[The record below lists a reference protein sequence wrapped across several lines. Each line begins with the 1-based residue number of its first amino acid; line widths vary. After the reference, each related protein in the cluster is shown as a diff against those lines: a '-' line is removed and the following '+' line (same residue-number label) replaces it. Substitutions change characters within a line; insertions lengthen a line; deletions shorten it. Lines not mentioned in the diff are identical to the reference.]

1 MKNRIITISRQFG
14 SSGREIGEELAKRLN
29 ISFYDKEI
37 FDEAS
42 KNSGIDTKFFELFE
56 KRTDYYFSAAFQ
68 SDIANSYISLGD
80 RVFLSLARTIQEIA
94 EREPCVIV
102 GRGANNILAKRDD
115 VLNVF
120 IYADKN
126 KRISKIADVYGI
138 TFEKAKKYTEI
149 VDKSRIRYL
158 KAYTNQKFGNAEDY
172 HLCINSGAVGIE
184 SCVSAIKS
192 LYDRQL

>member
-1 MKNRIITISRQFG
+1 M
-14 SSGREIGEELAKRLN
+14 
-29 ISFYDKEI
+29 
-37 FDEAS
+37 
-42 KNSGIDTKFFELFE
+42 
-56 KRTDYYFSAAFQ
+56 
-68 SDIANSYISLGD
+68 
-80 RVFLSLARTIQEIA
+80 ARTIQEIA

>member
-1 MKNRIITISRQFG
+1 M
-14 SSGREIGEELAKRLN
+14 
-29 ISFYDKEI
+29 
-37 FDEAS
+37 
-42 KNSGIDTKFFELFE
+42 
-56 KRTDYYFSAAFQ
+56 
-68 SDIANSYISLGD
+68 
-80 RVFLSLARTIQEIA
+80 
-94 EREPCVIV
+94 
-102 GRGANNILAKRDD
+102 AKRDD

-172 HLCINSGAVGIE
+172 HLCINSGAVRIE